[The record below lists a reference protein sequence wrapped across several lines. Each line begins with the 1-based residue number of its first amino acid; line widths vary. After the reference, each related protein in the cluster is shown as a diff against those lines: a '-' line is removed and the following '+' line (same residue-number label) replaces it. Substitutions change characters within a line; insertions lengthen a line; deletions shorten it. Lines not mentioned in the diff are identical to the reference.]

1 MRYDTYYN
9 LPTRYWRNFCGHSG
23 AFEKVSKKWPF
34 FWSSV
39 DRFGPFS
46 RTADRIAAPPTGMDR
61 GRYGA
66 YICGASRVLRVKI
79 DVGTCENVILDE
91 KNAIFPE
98 SFAAAPLN
106 ENMLPRA

>member
-1 MRYDTYYN
+1 MIRTTISQ
-9 LPTRYWRNFCGHSG
+9 LGTGVTSVVIRRHS
-23 AFEKVSKKWPF
+23 KRCRKNDLF
-34 FWSSV
+34 FWSSL
-39 DRFGPFS
+39 DLFGPFS

-66 YICGASRVLRVKI
+66 CICGASRVLRVEI
-79 DVGTCENVILDE
+79 DVGTCENVISDE

-106 ENMLPRA
+106 ENMLPGA

>member
-1 MRYDTYYN
+1 MIRTTISQ
-9 LPTRYWRNFCGHSG
+9 LGTGVTFVVIRGHSKRCRKNG
-23 AFEKVSKKWPF
+23 PF

-39 DRFGPFS
+39 DLFGPFS

-66 YICGASRVLRVKI
+66 CICGASRVLRVKI
-79 DVGTCENVILDE
+79 DVGTWENVISDE
-91 KNAIFPE
+91 KKAIFPE

-106 ENMLPRA
+106 ENMLPGA

>member
-1 MRYDTYYN
+1 MIRSTISQ
-9 LPTRYWRNFCGHSG
+9 LGTGVTFVVIRGHSKRCRKNG
-23 AFEKVSKKWPF
+23 TF
-34 FWSSV
+34 FWSSL
-39 DRFGPFS
+39 DLFGPFS

-66 YICGASRVLRVKI
+66 CIRGASRVLRVKI

-91 KNAIFPE
+91 KNVIFPE

-106 ENMLPRA
+106 ENMLPGA